1 MHPTDL
7 QALLAVMQAEAAGVP
22 LTPGRLGEHLGLS
35 SGATTAVVDRLERA
49 EHVRR
54 ERDDRDRRR
63 ITLHY
68 GAAAAAVG
76 GAFFGPLGA
85 RIEHMLAG
93 FTPDELAV
101 VRRFLEQTNAVM
113 RAHREAV
120 TSATADAAGVSTA
133 GAASTAAGAAGAVST
148 TADVSAAGAASAAAG
163 ADSAAAGAV
172 SARRRRGRR
181 FRCRGSCLHCRGRR
195 FHCRGRRRRLH
206 RRGRQRR
213 RRRFH
218 RGGRALTAF
227 GAAPA
232 DAGGIT
238 TSISPPSANPGARSR
253 SSPLQKRPGSYQL
266 GRWSS
271 GSRPIST
278 NVSATTSAQ

>member
-1 MHPTDL
+1 VTSPDAPGAPPEVRDELVRLLRAHAVEAERLGQVFAERNGMHPTDL

-85 RIEHMLAG
+85 RIEHVLAG

-120 TSATADAAGVSTA
+120 TSATADAAGAVSTAAGA
-133 GAASTAAGAAGAVST
+133 GAASTAG
-148 TADVSAAGAASAAAG
+148 DVSAAGAASTEVAA
-163 ADSAAAGAV
+163 
-172 SARRRRGRR
+172 R
-181 FRCRGSCLHCRGRR
+181 
-195 FHCRGRRRRLH
+195 
-206 RRGRQRR
+206 
-213 RRRFH
+213 
-218 RGGRALTAF
+218 
-227 GAAPA
+227 
-232 DAGGIT
+232 
-238 TSISPPSANPGARSR
+238 
-253 SSPLQKRPGSYQL
+253 
-266 GRWSS
+266 
-271 GSRPIST
+271 
-278 NVSATTSAQ
+278 

>member
-1 MHPTDL
+1 VTSPDAPGAPPEVRDELVRLLRAHAVEAERLGQVFAERNGMHPTDL
-7 QALLAVMQAEAAGVP
+7 QALLAVMQAEAAGAP

-49 EHVRR
+49 DHVRR

-85 RIEHMLAG
+85 RIECVLAG

-120 TSATADAAGVSTA
+120 TSANAGAAGVTAA
-133 GAASTAAGAAGAVST
+133 GAASTAAGAAGATGAAST
-148 TADVSAAGAASAAAG
+148 AADAAGAASTAAGAAGAASTAAGAAGAASTAAGVSAAGAASTDVAA
-163 ADSAAAGAV
+163 
-172 SARRRRGRR
+172 R
-181 FRCRGSCLHCRGRR
+181 
-195 FHCRGRRRRLH
+195 
-206 RRGRQRR
+206 
-213 RRRFH
+213 
-218 RGGRALTAF
+218 
-227 GAAPA
+227 
-232 DAGGIT
+232 
-238 TSISPPSANPGARSR
+238 
-253 SSPLQKRPGSYQL
+253 
-266 GRWSS
+266 
-271 GSRPIST
+271 
-278 NVSATTSAQ
+278 

>member
-1 MHPTDL
+1 VTSPDAPGAPPEVRDELVRLLRAHAVEAERLGQVFAERNGMHPTDL

-85 RIEHMLAG
+85 RIEHVLAG

-120 TSATADAAGVSTA
+120 TSATADAAGAVSTAAGA
-133 GAASTAAGAAGAVST
+133 GAASTAAN
-148 TADVSAAGAASAAAG
+148 VSAAGAASTEVAA
-163 ADSAAAGAV
+163 
-172 SARRRRGRR
+172 R
-181 FRCRGSCLHCRGRR
+181 
-195 FHCRGRRRRLH
+195 
-206 RRGRQRR
+206 
-213 RRRFH
+213 
-218 RGGRALTAF
+218 
-227 GAAPA
+227 
-232 DAGGIT
+232 
-238 TSISPPSANPGARSR
+238 
-253 SSPLQKRPGSYQL
+253 
-266 GRWSS
+266 
-271 GSRPIST
+271 
-278 NVSATTSAQ
+278 

>member
-1 MHPTDL
+1 MTSPDAPGAPPEVRDELVRLLRVYAVEAERLGQVFAERNGMHPTDL

-85 RIEHMLAG
+85 RIEHVLAG

-120 TSATADAAGVSTA
+120 TSATADAAGAVSTAAGA
-133 GAASTAAGAAGAVST
+133 GAASTAGN
-148 TADVSAAGAASAAAG
+148 VSAAGAASTEVAA
-163 ADSAAAGAV
+163 
-172 SARRRRGRR
+172 R
-181 FRCRGSCLHCRGRR
+181 
-195 FHCRGRRRRLH
+195 
-206 RRGRQRR
+206 
-213 RRRFH
+213 
-218 RGGRALTAF
+218 
-227 GAAPA
+227 
-232 DAGGIT
+232 
-238 TSISPPSANPGARSR
+238 
-253 SSPLQKRPGSYQL
+253 
-266 GRWSS
+266 
-271 GSRPIST
+271 
-278 NVSATTSAQ
+278 

>member
-1 MHPTDL
+1 VTSPDAPGAPPEVRDELVRLLRAHAVEAERLGQVFAERNGMHPTDL
-7 QALLAVMQAEAAGVP
+7 QALLAVMQAEAAGAP

-49 EHVRR
+49 DHVRR

-85 RIEHMLAG
+85 RIEHVLAG

-120 TSATADAAGVSTA
+120 TSAGAVAVGAAGP
-133 GAASTAAGAAGAVST
+133 GSTAAGDSAAGAGST
-148 TADVSAAGAASAAAG
+148 AAGVSAAGAAASTDVAA
-163 ADSAAAGAV
+163 
-172 SARRRRGRR
+172 R
-181 FRCRGSCLHCRGRR
+181 
-195 FHCRGRRRRLH
+195 
-206 RRGRQRR
+206 
-213 RRRFH
+213 
-218 RGGRALTAF
+218 
-227 GAAPA
+227 
-232 DAGGIT
+232 
-238 TSISPPSANPGARSR
+238 
-253 SSPLQKRPGSYQL
+253 
-266 GRWSS
+266 
-271 GSRPIST
+271 
-278 NVSATTSAQ
+278 

>member
-1 MHPTDL
+1 MTSPDAPGAPPEVRDELMRLLRAHAVEAERLGQVFAERNGMHPTDL
-7 QALLAVMQAEAAGVP
+7 QALLAVMQAEAAGAP

-85 RIEHMLAG
+85 RIEHVLAG

-120 TSATADAAGVSTA
+120 TSATADAAGAVSTAAGA
-133 GAASTAAGAAGAVST
+133 GAASTAGN
-148 TADVSAAGAASAAAG
+148 VSAAGAASTEVAA
-163 ADSAAAGAV
+163 
-172 SARRRRGRR
+172 R
-181 FRCRGSCLHCRGRR
+181 
-195 FHCRGRRRRLH
+195 
-206 RRGRQRR
+206 
-213 RRRFH
+213 
-218 RGGRALTAF
+218 
-227 GAAPA
+227 
-232 DAGGIT
+232 
-238 TSISPPSANPGARSR
+238 
-253 SSPLQKRPGSYQL
+253 
-266 GRWSS
+266 
-271 GSRPIST
+271 
-278 NVSATTSAQ
+278 

>member
-1 MHPTDL
+1 MTSPDAPGAPPEVRDELVRLLRAHAVEAERLGQVFAERNGMHPTDL

-85 RIEHMLAG
+85 RIEHVLAG

-120 TSATADAAGVSTA
+120 TSATADAAGVSAA

-163 ADSAAAGAV
+163 AA
-172 SARRRRGRR
+172 RRRGRR
-181 FRCRGSCLHCRGRR
+181 FHSRRRGRR
-195 FHCRGRRRRLH
+195 FHCRGA
-206 RRGRQRR
+206 G
-213 RRRFH
+213 
-218 RGGRALTAF
+218 AVSTAAGA
-227 GAAPA
+227 GAAST
-232 DAGGIT
+232 AGD
-238 TSISPPSANPGARSR
+238 
-253 SSPLQKRPGSYQL
+253 
-266 GRWSS
+266 
-271 GSRPIST
+271 
-278 NVSATTSAQ
+278 VSAAGAASTEVAAR

>member
-1 MHPTDL
+1 VTSPDAPGAPPEVRDELVRLLRAHAVEAERLGQVFAERNGMHPTDL

-85 RIEHMLAG
+85 RIEHVLAG

-120 TSATADAAGVSTA
+120 TSATADAAGV
-133 GAASTAAGAAGAVST
+133 AASTAAG
-148 TADVSAAGAASAAAG
+148 VSAAGAASTDVAA
-163 ADSAAAGAV
+163 
-172 SARRRRGRR
+172 R
-181 FRCRGSCLHCRGRR
+181 
-195 FHCRGRRRRLH
+195 
-206 RRGRQRR
+206 
-213 RRRFH
+213 
-218 RGGRALTAF
+218 
-227 GAAPA
+227 
-232 DAGGIT
+232 
-238 TSISPPSANPGARSR
+238 
-253 SSPLQKRPGSYQL
+253 
-266 GRWSS
+266 
-271 GSRPIST
+271 
-278 NVSATTSAQ
+278 

>member
-1 MHPTDL
+1 VTSPDAPGAPPEVRDELVRLLRAHAVEAERLGQVFAERNGMHPTDL

-85 RIEHMLAG
+85 RIEHVLAG

-120 TSATADAAGVSTA
+120 TSATADAAGAVSTAAGA
-133 GAASTAAGAAGAVST
+133 GAASTAGN
-148 TADVSAAGAASAAAG
+148 VSAAGAASTEVAA
-163 ADSAAAGAV
+163 
-172 SARRRRGRR
+172 R
-181 FRCRGSCLHCRGRR
+181 
-195 FHCRGRRRRLH
+195 
-206 RRGRQRR
+206 
-213 RRRFH
+213 
-218 RGGRALTAF
+218 
-227 GAAPA
+227 
-232 DAGGIT
+232 
-238 TSISPPSANPGARSR
+238 
-253 SSPLQKRPGSYQL
+253 
-266 GRWSS
+266 
-271 GSRPIST
+271 
-278 NVSATTSAQ
+278 

>member
-1 MHPTDL
+1 MTSPDAPGAPPGVRDELVRLLRAYAAEAERLGQVFAERNGMHPTDL
-7 QALLAVMQAEAAGVP
+7 QALLAVMQAEAAGAP

-49 EHVRR
+49 DHVRR

-85 RIEHMLAG
+85 RIEHVLAG

-120 TSATADAAGVSTA
+120 TSATADAAGAVSTAAGA
-133 GAASTAAGAAGAVST
+133 GAASTAG
-148 TADVSAAGAASAAAG
+148 DVSAAGAASTEVAA
-163 ADSAAAGAV
+163 
-172 SARRRRGRR
+172 R
-181 FRCRGSCLHCRGRR
+181 
-195 FHCRGRRRRLH
+195 
-206 RRGRQRR
+206 
-213 RRRFH
+213 
-218 RGGRALTAF
+218 
-227 GAAPA
+227 
-232 DAGGIT
+232 
-238 TSISPPSANPGARSR
+238 
-253 SSPLQKRPGSYQL
+253 
-266 GRWSS
+266 
-271 GSRPIST
+271 
-278 NVSATTSAQ
+278 

>member
-1 MHPTDL
+1 MTSPDAPGAPPEVRDELVRLLRAHAVEAERLGQVFAERNGMHPTDL

-85 RIEHMLAG
+85 RIEHVLAG

-120 TSATADAAGVSTA
+120 TSATADAAGAVSTAAGA
-133 GAASTAAGAAGAVST
+133 GAASTAAN
-148 TADVSAAGAASAAAG
+148 VSAAGAASTEVAA
-163 ADSAAAGAV
+163 
-172 SARRRRGRR
+172 R
-181 FRCRGSCLHCRGRR
+181 
-195 FHCRGRRRRLH
+195 
-206 RRGRQRR
+206 
-213 RRRFH
+213 
-218 RGGRALTAF
+218 
-227 GAAPA
+227 
-232 DAGGIT
+232 
-238 TSISPPSANPGARSR
+238 
-253 SSPLQKRPGSYQL
+253 
-266 GRWSS
+266 
-271 GSRPIST
+271 
-278 NVSATTSAQ
+278 

>member
-1 MHPTDL
+1 MRDELVRLLRAYAAEAERLGQVFAERNGMHPTDL
-7 QALLAVMQAEAAGVP
+7 QALLAVMQAEAAGAP

-49 EHVRR
+49 DHVRR

-85 RIEHMLAG
+85 RIEHVLAG

-120 TSATADAAGVSTA
+120 TSATADAAGAVSTAAGA
-133 GAASTAAGAAGAVST
+133 GAASTAG
-148 TADVSAAGAASAAAG
+148 DVSAAGAASTEVAA
-163 ADSAAAGAV
+163 
-172 SARRRRGRR
+172 R
-181 FRCRGSCLHCRGRR
+181 
-195 FHCRGRRRRLH
+195 
-206 RRGRQRR
+206 
-213 RRRFH
+213 
-218 RGGRALTAF
+218 
-227 GAAPA
+227 
-232 DAGGIT
+232 
-238 TSISPPSANPGARSR
+238 
-253 SSPLQKRPGSYQL
+253 
-266 GRWSS
+266 
-271 GSRPIST
+271 
-278 NVSATTSAQ
+278 

>member
-1 MHPTDL
+1 VTSPDAPGAPPEVRDELVRLLRAYAVEAERLGQVFAERNGMHPTDL

-85 RIEHMLAG
+85 RIEHVLAG

-120 TSATADAAGVSTA
+120 TSATATATDAGVSAAGAASTAADAA
-133 GAASTAAGAAGAVST
+133 GAASTAAGVNAAGVAST
-148 TADVSAAGAASAAAG
+148 EVAA
-163 ADSAAAGAV
+163 
-172 SARRRRGRR
+172 R
-181 FRCRGSCLHCRGRR
+181 
-195 FHCRGRRRRLH
+195 
-206 RRGRQRR
+206 
-213 RRRFH
+213 
-218 RGGRALTAF
+218 
-227 GAAPA
+227 
-232 DAGGIT
+232 
-238 TSISPPSANPGARSR
+238 
-253 SSPLQKRPGSYQL
+253 
-266 GRWSS
+266 
-271 GSRPIST
+271 
-278 NVSATTSAQ
+278 

>member
-7 QALLAVMQAEAAGVP
+7 QALLAVMQAEAAGAP

-49 EHVRR
+49 DHVRR
-54 ERDDRDRRR
+54 ERHDRDRRR

-85 RIEHMLAG
+85 RIEHVLAS

-120 TSATADAAGVSTA
+120 TSADAGAPGAAAA
-133 GAASTAAGAAGAVST
+133 GAASTAAGAASTAAGAAST
-148 TADVSAAGAASAAAG
+148 AAGAASTAAGAASTAAGAASTAAGAGSAAAGAGSAAAGVSAAGAAASTDVAA
-163 ADSAAAGAV
+163 
-172 SARRRRGRR
+172 R
-181 FRCRGSCLHCRGRR
+181 
-195 FHCRGRRRRLH
+195 
-206 RRGRQRR
+206 
-213 RRRFH
+213 
-218 RGGRALTAF
+218 
-227 GAAPA
+227 
-232 DAGGIT
+232 
-238 TSISPPSANPGARSR
+238 
-253 SSPLQKRPGSYQL
+253 
-266 GRWSS
+266 
-271 GSRPIST
+271 
-278 NVSATTSAQ
+278 

>member
-1 MHPTDL
+1 MTSSDAPGAPPEVRDELVRLLQTHAVEAERLGQVFAERNGMHPTDL
-7 QALLAVMQAEAAGVP
+7 QALLAVMQAEAAGAP

-49 EHVRR
+49 DHVRR

-85 RIEHMLAG
+85 RIEHVLAG

-120 TSATADAAGVSTA
+120 TSANAGAVGAGAADAASTAAGLSAAGAASTVAGAA
-133 GAASTAAGAAGAVST
+133 GAASTA
-148 TADVSAAGAASAAAG
+148 ADVSAAGAAASTDVAA
-163 ADSAAAGAV
+163 
-172 SARRRRGRR
+172 R
-181 FRCRGSCLHCRGRR
+181 
-195 FHCRGRRRRLH
+195 
-206 RRGRQRR
+206 
-213 RRRFH
+213 
-218 RGGRALTAF
+218 
-227 GAAPA
+227 
-232 DAGGIT
+232 
-238 TSISPPSANPGARSR
+238 
-253 SSPLQKRPGSYQL
+253 
-266 GRWSS
+266 
-271 GSRPIST
+271 
-278 NVSATTSAQ
+278 

>member
-1 MHPTDL
+1 MTSPDAPGAPPEVRDELVRLLRAHAVEAERLGQVFAERNGMHPTDL

-85 RIEHMLAG
+85 RIEHVLAG

-120 TSATADAAGVSTA
+120 TSATATAGAAGVSAAGAASTATDVSAA
-133 GAASTAAGAAGAVST
+133 GAASTAADRQCRGGAAST
-148 TADVSAAGAASAAAG
+148 AADVSAAGAASTEVAA
-163 ADSAAAGAV
+163 
-172 SARRRRGRR
+172 R
-181 FRCRGSCLHCRGRR
+181 
-195 FHCRGRRRRLH
+195 
-206 RRGRQRR
+206 
-213 RRRFH
+213 
-218 RGGRALTAF
+218 
-227 GAAPA
+227 
-232 DAGGIT
+232 
-238 TSISPPSANPGARSR
+238 
-253 SSPLQKRPGSYQL
+253 
-266 GRWSS
+266 
-271 GSRPIST
+271 
-278 NVSATTSAQ
+278 

>member
-1 MHPTDL
+1 VTSPDAPGAPPEVRDELVRLLRAHAVEAERLGQVFAERNGMHPTDL

-49 EHVRR
+49 DHVRR

-85 RIEHMLAG
+85 RIEHVLAG

-101 VRRFLEQTNAVM
+101 VRCFLEQTNAVM

-120 TSATADAAGVSTA
+120 TSATAGAVGGSAA
-133 GAASTAAGAAGAVST
+133 GAASTAAGAASTAAGAAST
-148 TADVSAAGAASAAAG
+148 AAGAAEAASTAAGAARAAPTAADVSAAGAASTEVAA
-163 ADSAAAGAV
+163 
-172 SARRRRGRR
+172 R
-181 FRCRGSCLHCRGRR
+181 
-195 FHCRGRRRRLH
+195 
-206 RRGRQRR
+206 
-213 RRRFH
+213 
-218 RGGRALTAF
+218 
-227 GAAPA
+227 
-232 DAGGIT
+232 
-238 TSISPPSANPGARSR
+238 
-253 SSPLQKRPGSYQL
+253 
-266 GRWSS
+266 
-271 GSRPIST
+271 
-278 NVSATTSAQ
+278 

>member
-1 MHPTDL
+1 MTSPDAPGAPPEVRDELVRLLRAHAVEAERLGQVFAERNGMHPTDL

-85 RIEHMLAG
+85 RIEHVLAG

-120 TSATADAAGVSTA
+120 TSATADAAGVSAA
-133 GAASTAAGAAGAVST
+133 GAASTAAGAVSTAAGAASTVAGAVPTAAGAGAAST
-148 TADVSAAGAASAAAG
+148 AGDVSAAGGASTEVAA
-163 ADSAAAGAV
+163 
-172 SARRRRGRR
+172 R
-181 FRCRGSCLHCRGRR
+181 
-195 FHCRGRRRRLH
+195 
-206 RRGRQRR
+206 
-213 RRRFH
+213 
-218 RGGRALTAF
+218 
-227 GAAPA
+227 
-232 DAGGIT
+232 
-238 TSISPPSANPGARSR
+238 
-253 SSPLQKRPGSYQL
+253 
-266 GRWSS
+266 
-271 GSRPIST
+271 
-278 NVSATTSAQ
+278 

>member
-1 MHPTDL
+1 VTSPDAPGAPPEVRDELVRLLRAHAVEAERLGQVFAERNGMHPTDL
-7 QALLAVMQAEAAGVP
+7 QALLAVMQADAAGVP

-85 RIEHMLAG
+85 RIEHVLAG

-120 TSATADAAGVSTA
+120 TSATAGTVGVSAA
-133 GAASTAAGAAGAVST
+133 GAASTAADVSAAGAAFT
-148 TADVSAAGAASAAAG
+148 AADVSAAGAASTEVAA
-163 ADSAAAGAV
+163 
-172 SARRRRGRR
+172 R
-181 FRCRGSCLHCRGRR
+181 
-195 FHCRGRRRRLH
+195 
-206 RRGRQRR
+206 
-213 RRRFH
+213 
-218 RGGRALTAF
+218 
-227 GAAPA
+227 
-232 DAGGIT
+232 
-238 TSISPPSANPGARSR
+238 
-253 SSPLQKRPGSYQL
+253 
-266 GRWSS
+266 
-271 GSRPIST
+271 
-278 NVSATTSAQ
+278 

>member
-1 MHPTDL
+1 MTSPDAPGAPPEVRDELVRLLRAHAVEAERLGQVFAERNGMHPTDL

-85 RIEHMLAG
+85 RIEHVLAG

-120 TSATADAAGVSTA
+120 TSATADAAGAV
-133 GAASTAAGAAGAVST
+133 STAAGAGAVST
-148 TADVSAAGAASAAAG
+148 AEDVSAAGAASTEVAA
-163 ADSAAAGAV
+163 
-172 SARRRRGRR
+172 R
-181 FRCRGSCLHCRGRR
+181 
-195 FHCRGRRRRLH
+195 
-206 RRGRQRR
+206 
-213 RRRFH
+213 
-218 RGGRALTAF
+218 
-227 GAAPA
+227 
-232 DAGGIT
+232 
-238 TSISPPSANPGARSR
+238 
-253 SSPLQKRPGSYQL
+253 
-266 GRWSS
+266 
-271 GSRPIST
+271 
-278 NVSATTSAQ
+278 

>member
-1 MHPTDL
+1 MTSPDAPGAPPEVRDELVRLLRVYAVEAERLGQVFAERNGMHPTDL

-22 LTPGRLGEHLGLS
+22 LTPGRLGEHVGLS

-85 RIEHMLAG
+85 RIEHVLAG

-120 TSATADAAGVSTA
+120 TSATADAAGAVSTAAGA
-133 GAASTAAGAAGAVST
+133 GAASTAG
-148 TADVSAAGAASAAAG
+148 DVSAAGAASTEVAA
-163 ADSAAAGAV
+163 
-172 SARRRRGRR
+172 R
-181 FRCRGSCLHCRGRR
+181 
-195 FHCRGRRRRLH
+195 
-206 RRGRQRR
+206 
-213 RRRFH
+213 
-218 RGGRALTAF
+218 
-227 GAAPA
+227 
-232 DAGGIT
+232 
-238 TSISPPSANPGARSR
+238 
-253 SSPLQKRPGSYQL
+253 
-266 GRWSS
+266 
-271 GSRPIST
+271 
-278 NVSATTSAQ
+278 

>member
-1 MHPTDL
+1 MTSPDAPGAPPEVRDELVRLLRAHAVEAERLGQVFAERNGMHPTDL

-49 EHVRR
+49 DHVRR

-85 RIEHMLAG
+85 RIEHVLAG

-120 TSATADAAGVSTA
+120 TSATAGTVGVSAA
-133 GAASTAAGAAGAVST
+133 GAASTAADVSAAGAAFT
-148 TADVSAAGAASAAAG
+148 AADVSAAGAASTEVAA
-163 ADSAAAGAV
+163 
-172 SARRRRGRR
+172 R
-181 FRCRGSCLHCRGRR
+181 
-195 FHCRGRRRRLH
+195 
-206 RRGRQRR
+206 
-213 RRRFH
+213 
-218 RGGRALTAF
+218 
-227 GAAPA
+227 
-232 DAGGIT
+232 
-238 TSISPPSANPGARSR
+238 
-253 SSPLQKRPGSYQL
+253 
-266 GRWSS
+266 
-271 GSRPIST
+271 
-278 NVSATTSAQ
+278 

>member
-1 MHPTDL
+1 VTSPDAPGAPPEVRDELVRLLRVYAVEAERLGQVFAERNGMHPTDL

-68 GAAAAAVG
+68 GAAAVG

-85 RIEHMLAG
+85 RIEHVLAG

-120 TSATADAAGVSTA
+120 TSATADAAGV
-133 GAASTAAGAAGAVST
+133 AASTAAG
-148 TADVSAAGAASAAAG
+148 VSAAGVASTDVAA
-163 ADSAAAGAV
+163 
-172 SARRRRGRR
+172 R
-181 FRCRGSCLHCRGRR
+181 
-195 FHCRGRRRRLH
+195 
-206 RRGRQRR
+206 
-213 RRRFH
+213 
-218 RGGRALTAF
+218 
-227 GAAPA
+227 
-232 DAGGIT
+232 
-238 TSISPPSANPGARSR
+238 
-253 SSPLQKRPGSYQL
+253 
-266 GRWSS
+266 
-271 GSRPIST
+271 
-278 NVSATTSAQ
+278 